1 MSFSGVVDD
10 EEEKSCDVCL
20 YVEHLMG
27 SNDDGGLIEDDATEF
42 RQLKQHQC
50 RLLIDGAT
58 LRICL
63 AL

>member
-20 YVEHLMG
+20 YVKHLMG
-27 SNDDGGLIEDDATEF
+27 SNDGGLIEDDATEF

-50 RLLIDGAT
+50 RLLKDGAT